1 MFYHKERRIGAFMS
15 NLAVIFPGNKSFYPG
30 MSKELHI
37 NFSRAREL
45 YKELETIIKRDIIIR
60 LYDDMSDSRLTQEE
74 KNLCVLIAEII
85 NYELFTDI
93 YAITPKYIV
102 TEEIGLLAALVCVKS
117 ITLEEAVHIIQAG
130 SSCSNIKYYTE
141 KYSIIEVSNEIHSI
155 GEQDLEWIEKNI
167 YNEAEFDEEACLR
180 RLTEIGVNFLIE
192 IGPNNRLSKKLC
204 NKKSVICC
212 SYIDDESDPNWILE
226 NLLYKKFFNTQV
238 IINRLFGIAAATKNN
253 NENYSDYEQEVIQ
266 NYTNLKVLSEKEN
279 PQNTDIEDAY
289 EYLKKILTY
298 KKVSTEEILYR
309 IRKLK
314 DETLCN
320 TDSFVI

>member
-1 MFYHKERRIGAFMS
+1 MFYNKERRIGASMN
-15 NLAVIFPGNKSFYPG
+15 NLAVIFPGDESFFPG
-30 MSKELHI
+30 MGKELHI

-45 YKELETIIKRDIIIR
+45 YKALETIIKKDIIIS
-60 LYDDMSDSRLTQEE
+60 LFDDMSDTRLTQEE
-74 KNLCVLIAEII
+74 KNLCVFIAQVI

-93 YAITPKYIV
+93 YAITPKYLI
-102 TEEIGLLAALVCVKS
+102 TEGIGLLAALVCEKS

-130 SSCSNIKYYTE
+130 SSCSNIKSYTK
-141 KYSIIEVSNEIHSI
+141 KYSIIEVSKEIHSI
-155 GEQDLEWIEKNI
+155 KEQDLVRIQNNI

-180 RLTEIGVNFLIE
+180 RLTEVGVEFLIE
-192 IGPNNRLSKKLC
+192 IGPNNRLSKELC
-204 NKKSVICC
+204 NKNSEIRC
-212 SYIDDESDPNWILE
+212 SYLDVEDDPNWILE
-226 NLLYKKFFNTQV
+226 NLLYKKFFNIQV
-238 IINRLFGIAAATKNN
+238 IINRMFGIAAATKNN

-279 PQNTDIEDAY
+279 PQNTDIEKAY

-309 IRKLK
+309 IRNLK
-314 DETLCN
+314 VETLCN